1 VGWRGEDGQGDYGG
15 ARVGFVG
22 WGGRAVA
29 AS

>member
-1 VGWRGEDGQGDYGG
+1 VGWRGEDGRGDCEE

-22 WGGRAVA
+22 WSGGAVA